1 LILGDAEHTRYRFLI
16 DNLNLATLS
25 VGSEVSISGMFCVT
39 KDQMDGK
46 WLGTYRDYD
55 YTLWKWKCKEPE
67 KPKDDGKKD
76 DKGPK
81 DDGPKEKEQV

>member
-1 LILGDAEHTRYRFLI
+1 
-16 DNLNLATLS
+16 
-25 VGSEVSISGMFCVT
+25 
-39 KDQMDGK
+39 MDGK